1 MNSAEPRLGRPV
13 TLHFQ
18 GDWGLA
24 NFHRA
29 LSWLCHVFCERAPG
43 SRVAIWN
50 GGGGRDN
57 LDAVASGAVDLAI
70 TTPASFAL
78 GAVTGDGLFAGTA
91 HPALRA
97 LVTLPQDDAM
107 VLAVAGACGARSL
120 ADIHRLR
127 PPLRIALAL
136 DDGDS
141 FVGFAAHRLLSEC
154 GLDRTTVESWGG
166 GFIDKRTRPGDCLA
180 LVIDGE
186 ANAIVHEAI
195 MIEPWREAARLR
207 DLRFVSLDPDVLD
220 ALEAHDGWHRRPIPA
235 GHFIGQ
241 HETLQTLDFSDFLV
255 VVRADMPDDVAHLLT
270 WCLVETRALI
280 ERQYRHIPPERSP
293 LSYPLQPARMARTPI
308 PAHPGAISYFA
319 EAGLL

>member
-57 LDAVASGAVDLAI
+57 LEAVASGAVDLAI
-70 TTPASFAL
+70 TTPASFAR
-78 GAVTGDGLFAGTA
+78 GAITGDGLFAGAARPT
-91 HPALRA
+91 LRA
-97 LVTLPQDDAM
+97 LVTLPQGDAM
-107 VLAVAGACGARSL
+107 VLAVAGECQVRSL

-127 PPLRIALAL
+127 PPLRIALAP

-141 FVGFAAHRLLSEC
+141 FVGYAAHQLLSAC
-154 GLDRTTVESWGG
+154 GLDRATVERWGG
-166 GFIDKRTRPGDCLA
+166 SFVDRQTRPGDCLA

-195 MIEPWREAARLR
+195 MIEPWREAARRR
-207 DLRFVSLDPDVLD
+207 DLRFVPLEPDVLD
-220 ALEAHDGWHRRPIPA
+220 ALEAYDGWYRRPVPA
-235 GHFIGQ
+235 GHFAGQ
-241 HETLQTLDFSDFLV
+241 DETFQTLDFSDFLV

-308 PAHPGAISYFA
+308 PAHPGAIAYFT